1 MKKGKDFEK
10 RLKKHAASFLKA
22 FDFTWNLPWESL
34 HFYIGILPCR
44 CHLKNIYKE
53 IQMNKTTLIACIASL
68 VLMAILASCNDEGK
82 ESQKTDGAKKQTEIS
97 VITRESG
104 SGTRDAFTELVGTLI
119 KENGKKKD
127 ITTKEALT
135 IDGTQGVMS
144 TVAGNEYA
152 IGYISLGSLNN
163 TVKAMKIDGVEPTKE
178 NVKSAAYSISRP
190 FNIATK
196 GELKGLVKDFIDFI
210 MSADGQKIVDA
221 NGYVSVVDGAP
232 YVSRKLKGKLI
243 VAGSSSVSPVMEKLK
258 EAYVKLNPDVE
269 IEIQTND
276 SSSGM
281 LAAKEGT
288 CDIGMASRNLKA
300 SESEVLTG
308 LTIARDG
315 IAVIVNRQNAI
326 SDIPLSKLREI
337 YTGSLRFWEQVQ

>member
-1 MKKGKDFEK
+1 
-10 RLKKHAASFLKA
+10 
-22 FDFTWNLPWESL
+22 
-34 HFYIGILPCR
+34 
-44 CHLKNIYKE
+44 
-53 IQMNKTTLIACIASL
+53 MNKTTLIASIASL
-68 VLMAILASCNDEGK
+68 VLVAIFASCHDDAK
-82 ESQKTDGAKKQTEIS
+82 ESKKTGDAKKQTEIS
-97 VITRESG
+97 VITREAG

-144 TVAGNEYA
+144 TVAGNENA
-152 IGYISLGSLNN
+152 IGYISLGSLNS
-163 TVKAMKIDGVEPTKE
+163 TVKALKIDGVEATKE
-178 NVKSAAYSISRP
+178 NVKNAAYSISRP

-196 GELKGLVKDFIDFI
+196 GEVKGIAKDFIDFI

-221 NGYVSVVDGAP
+221 NGYVSVADGKP
-232 YVSRKLKGKLI
+232 YTSKKLKGKI
-243 VAGSSSVSPVMEKLK
+243 VIAGSSSVSPVMEKLK
-258 EAYVKLNPDVE
+258 EAYVQLNPEVE

-288 CDIGMASRNLKA
+288 CDIGMASRDLKP
-300 SESEVLTG
+300 SESEILTG

-315 IAVIVNRQNAI
+315 IAVIVNLQNAI
-326 SDIPLSKLREI
+326 SDMPLSKLREI

>member
-1 MKKGKDFEK
+1 
-10 RLKKHAASFLKA
+10 
-22 FDFTWNLPWESL
+22 
-34 HFYIGILPCR
+34 
-44 CHLKNIYKE
+44 
-53 IQMNKTTLIACIASL
+53 MNKTTLIACIASL
-68 VLMAILASCNDEGK
+68 VLMAILSSCNDDGK
-82 ESQKTDGAKKQTEIS
+82 ETRKAGETARQTEIS
-97 VITRESG
+97 VITREAG

-152 IGYISLGSLNN
+152 IGYISLGSLNS
-163 TVKAMKIDGVEPTKE
+163 TVKAMKVDGVEPTKE
-178 NVKSAAYSISRP
+178 NVKTAKYPIARP

-196 GELKGLVKDFIDFI
+196 GKVSDVAQDFIDFI
-210 MSADGQKIVDA
+210 MSAEGQQVVDA
-221 NGYVSVVDGAP
+221 NGYVSVVEGKP
-232 YVSRKLKGKLI
+232 YASKNLKGKI
-243 VAGSSSVSPVMEKLK
+243 VIAGSSSVSPVMEKLK
-258 EAYVKLNPDVE
+258 EAYIKLNPNVE

-281 LAAKEGT
+281 LATKEGT
-288 CDIGMASRNLKA
+288 CDIGMASRNLKP

-315 IAVIVNRQNAI
+315 IAVIVNLQNAV
-326 SDIPLSKLREI
+326 SDLPLATLRGI
-337 YTGSLRFWEQVQ
+337 YTGSIRFWEQAK

>member
-1 MKKGKDFEK
+1 
-10 RLKKHAASFLKA
+10 
-22 FDFTWNLPWESL
+22 
-34 HFYIGILPCR
+34 
-44 CHLKNIYKE
+44 
-53 IQMNKTTLIACIASL
+53 MNKTTLIASIASL
-68 VLMAILASCNDEGK
+68 VLVAIFASCHDDAK
-82 ESQKTDGAKKQTEIS
+82 ESKKTGDAKKQTEIS
-97 VITRESG
+97 VITREAG

-144 TVAGNEYA
+144 TVAGNENA
-152 IGYISLGSLNN
+152 IGYISLGSLNS
-163 TVKAMKIDGVEPTKE
+163 TVKALKIDGVEATKE
-178 NVKSAAYSISRP
+178 NVKNAAYSISRP

-196 GELKGLVKDFIDFI
+196 GEVKGIAKDFIDFI

-221 NGYVSVVDGAP
+221 NGYVSVAEGKP
-232 YVSRKLKGKLI
+232 YTSKKLKGKI
-243 VAGSSSVSPVMEKLK
+243 VIAGSSSVSPVIEKLK
-258 EAYVKLNPDVE
+258 EAYVQLNPEVE

-288 CDIGMASRNLKA
+288 CDIGMASRDLKP
-300 SESEVLTG
+300 SESEILTG

-315 IAVIVNRQNAI
+315 IAVIVNLQNAI
-326 SDIPLSKLREI
+326 SDMPLSKLREI

>member
-1 MKKGKDFEK
+1 
-10 RLKKHAASFLKA
+10 
-22 FDFTWNLPWESL
+22 
-34 HFYIGILPCR
+34 
-44 CHLKNIYKE
+44 
-53 IQMNKTTLIACIASL
+53 MNKTTLIASIASL
-68 VLMAILASCNDEGK
+68 VLVAIFASCNDDAK
-82 ESQKTDGAKKQTEIS
+82 ESKKTGEAKKQTEIS
-97 VITRESG
+97 VITREAG

-144 TVAGNEYA
+144 TVAGNENA
-152 IGYISLGSLNN
+152 IGYISLGSLNS
-163 TVKAMKIDGVEPTKE
+163 TVKALKINGVEATKE
-178 NVKSAAYSISRP
+178 NVKNAAYSISRP

-196 GELKGLVKDFIDFI
+196 GEVKGIAKDFIDFI

-221 NGYVSVVDGAP
+221 NGYVSVADGKP
-232 YVSRKLKGKLI
+232 YTSKKLKGKI
-243 VAGSSSVSPVMEKLK
+243 VIAGSSSVSPVMEKLK
-258 EAYVKLNPDVE
+258 EAYVQLNPEVE

-288 CDIGMASRNLKA
+288 CDIGMASRDLKP
-300 SESEVLTG
+300 SESEILTG

-315 IAVIVNRQNAI
+315 IAVIVNLQNAI
-326 SDIPLSKLREI
+326 SDMPLSKLREI

>member
-1 MKKGKDFEK
+1 MKKT
-10 RLKKHAASFLKA
+10 
-22 FDFTWNLPWESL
+22 TW
-34 HFYIGILPCR
+34 
-44 CHLKNIYKE
+44 
-53 IQMNKTTLIACIASL
+53 IACIISL
-68 VLMAILASCNDEGK
+68 LALAIMASCNDEK
-82 ESQKTDGAKKQTEIS
+82 KAESQPAQRQMAIS
-97 VITRESG
+97 VISREAG
-104 SGTRDAFTELVGTLI
+104 SGTRDAFAELVGTLV

-127 ITTKEALT
+127 ITTKEALI

-163 TVKAMKIDGVEPTKE
+163 SVKALTIDGVAPTKE
-178 NVKSAAYSISRP
+178 NIKNTSYPIARP

-210 MSADGQKIVDA
+210 MSADGQAVVDA
-221 NGYVSVVDGAP
+221 NGYVSVVDAQP
-232 YVSRKLKGKLI
+232 YESKQIKGKI
-243 VAGSSSVSPVMEKLK
+243 VIAGSSSVSPVMEKLK
-258 EAYVKLNPDVE
+258 EAYIQRNSGVE

-288 CDIGMASRNLKA
+288 CDIGMASRDLKA
-300 SESEVLTG
+300 SESDVLTS

-315 IAVIVNRQNAI
+315 IAVIVNQNNVHSNMA
-326 SDIPLSKLREI
+326 LANLREI
-337 YTGSLRFWEQVQ
+337 YTGSIRDWNQIH

>member
-1 MKKGKDFEK
+1 
-10 RLKKHAASFLKA
+10 
-22 FDFTWNLPWESL
+22 
-34 HFYIGILPCR
+34 
-44 CHLKNIYKE
+44 
-53 IQMNKTTLIACIASL
+53 MNKTTLIASIASL
-68 VLMAILASCNDEGK
+68 VLVAIFASCHDDAK
-82 ESQKTDGAKKQTEIS
+82 ESKKTGDAKKQTEIS
-97 VITRESG
+97 VITREAG

-144 TVAGNEYA
+144 TVAGNENA
-152 IGYISLGSLNN
+152 IGYISLGSLNS
-163 TVKAMKIDGVEPTKE
+163 TVKALKIDGVEATKE
-178 NVKSAAYSISRP
+178 NVKNAAYSISRP

-196 GELKGLVKDFIDFI
+196 GEVKGIAKDFIDFI

-221 NGYVSVVDGAP
+221 NGYVSVAEGKP
-232 YVSRKLKGKLI
+232 YTSKKLKGKI
-243 VAGSSSVSPVMEKLK
+243 VIAGSSSVSPVMEKLK
-258 EAYVKLNPDVE
+258 EAYVQLNPEVE

-288 CDIGMASRNLKA
+288 CDIGMASRDLKP
-300 SESEVLTG
+300 SESEILTG

-315 IAVIVNRQNAI
+315 IAVIVNLQNAI
-326 SDIPLSKLREI
+326 SDMPLSKLREI